1 MGDITQALRT
11 AQSGLLVN
19 QQALNTVSN
28 NISNVNT
35 PGYSKK
41 VITFENVAVAGVP
54 AGVKISSVSRKID
67 EGLLKSLRIEFGEL
81 ATLTEKTEY
90 YARMQELFGS
100 PGDNTSLSHTLEELG
115 EAAEL
120 LAVSPDK
127 ALEAAEFVRRAV
139 DVTNQLQ
146 SMSET
151 IQELRLQ
158 ADNAISDEIS
168 EINTI
173 TAQID
178 QLNDDIISNGTV
190 GRDVTDLQDQ
200 RDLQIDKLAEIVDI
214 RYFFRSDGDAV
225 VFTTAGRTLVDTVP
239 PTLSHTAASSITP
252 TTTHA
257 EGDITGIYVGT
268 AVESNDMTDEVREGK
283 LKALIELRD
292 ELLPNLQSQID
303 EFAAELRDAVNLVHN
318 RGAPFPGSQ
327 TMSGERIFIASTT
340 QTMTLDSTSGADDVT
355 ITLFDSSGDQH
366 KTTTLETIMTS
377 SMYGSGV
384 QAANGPWTISEVAA
398 TVEDWLQENAS
409 SSATASI
416 DTSGKLQINLNT
428 TTYNLAFR
436 DETAT
441 ANGNTAED
449 ASISFD
455 SNGDG
460 NNDETISGFSNFFG
474 LNDFFVDTV
483 ADNVHE
489 SDVLASSFETTAA
502 TLTFRDGST
511 GLLGSLP
518 VTTGTSLTDLATN
531 ITNNITD
538 VTASVIPDGSGVRLR
553 ISHDNGSSMTV
564 TQAASETL
572 LTTMGVHRADVGISQ
587 VLSVR
592 SDIQNTPALISTG
605 RPQWDSSRGASGEYF
620 MSTGD
625 DTIAQQMTSVFTTEN
640 AFDQAGGLA
649 SVSLK
654 FANYAAEILANNA
667 SLADVNDRTIESQR
681 ALTESLQF
689 KSDSNRGVNLDEEM
703 ADLIVFEQ
711 AFAAAAR
718 VMSVIQNMIQALE
731 RAVS

>member
-1 MGDITQALRT
+1 
-11 AQSGLLVN
+11 LVN

-120 LAVSPDK
+120 LAVNPDK

-200 RDLQIDKLAEIVDI
+200 RDLQIDKLAAIVDI

-257 EGDITGIYVGT
+257 EGDITGIFVGT
-268 AVESNDMTDEVREGK
+268 AVAANDITEEVREGK

-340 QTMTLDSTSGADDVT
+340 QTMTLDSSSGADDVT
-355 ITLFDSSGDQH
+355 ITLFDSTGDQH

-377 SMYGSGV
+377 SMYGSAV

-398 TVEDWLQENAS
+398 TVEDWLQENVS
-409 SSATASI
+409 SSATATI

-441 ANGNTAED
+441 ANGSTAED
-449 ASISFD
+449 ASIGFD

-460 NNDETISGFSNFFG
+460 NIDETISGFSNFFG

-489 SDVLASSFETTAA
+489 TDVLASSFTTTAV
-502 TLTFRDGST
+502 TLTFRDST
-511 GLLGSLP
+511 GSLGSLA

-531 ITNNITD
+531 ITNNITN

-572 LTTMGVHRADVGISQ
+572 LTNMGVHRADVGISQ

-605 RPQWDSSRGASGEYF
+605 RPQWDSSRGTSGEYF

-625 DTIAQQMTSVFTTEN
+625 DTVAQQMTSVFTTEN

-654 FANYAAEILANNA
+654 FSNYAAEILANNA

>member
-200 RDLQIDKLAEIVDI
+200 RDLQIDKLAAIVDI

-257 EGDITGIYVGT
+257 EGDITGIFVGT
-268 AVESNDMTDEVREGK
+268 AVASNDITNEVREGK
-283 LKALIELRD
+283 LKALIDLRD

-355 ITLFDSSGDQH
+355 ITLFDSTGDQH

-377 SMYGSGV
+377 SMYGSAV

-441 ANGNTAED
+441 ANGSTAED
-449 ASISFD
+449 ASIGFD

-460 NNDETISGFSNFFG
+460 NIDETISGFSNFFG

-489 SDVLASSFETTAA
+489 SNVLASSFETTAA
-502 TLTFRDGST
+502 TLTFRDST
-511 GLLGSLP
+511 GSLGSLP

-531 ITNNITD
+531 ITNNITN

-587 VLSVR
+587 VLTVR
-592 SDIQNTPALISTG
+592 SDIQSTPALISTG
-605 RPQWDSSRGASGEYF
+605 RPQWDSNRGTSGEYF

-654 FANYAAEILANNA
+654 FSNYAAEVLANNA

-681 ALTESLQF
+681 APTESLQF

-711 AFAAAAR
+711 SFAAAAR
-718 VMSVIQNMIQALE
+718 VISVIQNMIQALE

>member
-1 MGDITQALRT
+1 
-11 AQSGLLVN
+11 
-19 QQALNTVSN
+19 
-28 NISNVNT
+28 
-35 PGYSKK
+35 
-41 VITFENVAVAGVP
+41 
-54 AGVKISSVSRKID
+54 
-67 EGLLKSLRIEFGEL
+67 
-81 ATLTEKTEY
+81 
-90 YARMQELFGS
+90 
-100 PGDNTSLSHTLEELG
+100 
-115 EAAEL
+115 
-120 LAVSPDK
+120 
-127 ALEAAEFVRRAV
+127 
-139 DVTNQLQ
+139 
-146 SMSET
+146 
-151 IQELRLQ
+151 
-158 ADNAISDEIS
+158 
-168 EINTI
+168 
-173 TAQID
+173 
-178 QLNDDIISNGTV
+178 
-190 GRDVTDLQDQ
+190 
-200 RDLQIDKLAEIVDI
+200 
-214 RYFFRSDGDAV
+214 
-225 VFTTAGRTLVDTVP
+225 
-239 PTLSHTAASSITP
+239 
-252 TTTHA
+252 
-257 EGDITGIYVGT
+257 
-268 AVESNDMTDEVREGK
+268 
-283 LKALIELRD
+283 
-292 ELLPNLQSQID
+292 
-303 EFAAELRDAVNLVHN
+303 
-318 RGAPFPGSQ
+318 
-327 TMSGERIFIASTT
+327 
-340 QTMTLDSTSGADDVT
+340 
-355 ITLFDSSGDQH
+355 
-366 KTTTLETIMTS
+366 MTS
-377 SMYGSGV
+377 SMYGSAV

-409 SSATASI
+409 SSATATI

-441 ANGNTAED
+441 ANGSTAED
-449 ASISFD
+449 ASIGFD

-460 NNDETISGFSNFFG
+460 NIDETISGFSNFFG

-489 SDVLASSFETTAA
+489 TDVLASSFTTTAA
-502 TLTFRDGST
+502 TLTFRDST
-511 GLLGSLP
+511 GSLGSLA

-531 ITNNITD
+531 ITNNITN

-572 LTTMGVHRADVGISQ
+572 LTNMSVHRADVGISQ

-605 RPQWDSSRGASGEYF
+605 RPQWDSSRGTSGEYF

-625 DTIAQQMTSVFTTEN
+625 DTVAQQMTSVFTTEN

-654 FANYAAEILANNA
+654 FSNYAAEILANNA

>member
-120 LAVSPDK
+120 LAVNPDK

-200 RDLQIDKLAEIVDI
+200 RDLQIDKLAAIVDI

-257 EGDITGIYVGT
+257 EGDITGIFVGT
-268 AVESNDMTDEVREGK
+268 AVAANDMTEEVREGK

-355 ITLFDSSGDQH
+355 ITLFDSTGDQH

-377 SMYGSGV
+377 SMYGSAV

-409 SSATASI
+409 SSATATI

-441 ANGNTAED
+441 ANGSTAED
-449 ASISFD
+449 ASIGFD

-460 NNDETISGFSNFFG
+460 NIDETISGFSNFFG

-489 SDVLASSFETTAA
+489 TDVLASSFTTTAA
-502 TLTFRDGST
+502 TLTFRDST
-511 GLLGSLP
+511 GSLGSLA

-531 ITNNITD
+531 ITNNITN

-572 LTTMGVHRADVGISQ
+572 LTNMGVHRADVGISQ

-605 RPQWDSSRGASGEYF
+605 RPQWDSSRGTSGEYF

-625 DTIAQQMTSVFTTEN
+625 DTVAQQMTSVFTTEN

-654 FANYAAEILANNA
+654 FSNYAAEILANNA

>member
-120 LAVSPDK
+120 LAVNPDK

-200 RDLQIDKLAEIVDI
+200 RDLQIDKLAAIVDI

-257 EGDITGIYVGT
+257 EGDITGIFVGT
-268 AVESNDMTDEVREGK
+268 AVAANDITEEVREGK

-340 QTMTLDSTSGADDVT
+340 QTMTLDSSSGADDVT
-355 ITLFDSSGDQH
+355 ITLFDSTGDQH

-377 SMYGSGV
+377 SMYGSAV

-409 SSATASI
+409 SSATATI

-441 ANGNTAED
+441 ANGSTAED
-449 ASISFD
+449 ASIGFD

-460 NNDETISGFSNFFG
+460 NIDETISGFSNFFG

-489 SDVLASSFETTAA
+489 TDVLASSFTTTAA
-502 TLTFRDGST
+502 TLTFRDST
-511 GLLGSLP
+511 GSLGSLA

-531 ITNNITD
+531 ITNNITN

-572 LTTMGVHRADVGISQ
+572 LTNMGIHRADVGISQ

-605 RPQWDSSRGASGEYF
+605 RPQWDSSRGTSGEYF

-625 DTIAQQMTSVFTTEN
+625 DTVAQQMTSVFTTEN

-654 FANYAAEILANNA
+654 FSNYAAEILANNA

>member
-1 MGDITQALRT
+1 M
-11 AQSGLLVN
+11 VN

-120 LAVSPDK
+120 LAVNPDK

-200 RDLQIDKLAEIVDI
+200 RDLQIDKLAAIVDI

-257 EGDITGIYVGT
+257 EGDITGIFVGT
-268 AVESNDMTDEVREGK
+268 AVAANDITEEVREGK

-340 QTMTLDSTSGADDVT
+340 QTMTLDSSSGADDVT
-355 ITLFDSSGDQH
+355 ITLFDSTGDQH

-377 SMYGSGV
+377 SMYGSAV

-398 TVEDWLQENAS
+398 TVEDWLQENVS
-409 SSATASI
+409 SSATATI

-441 ANGNTAED
+441 ANGSTAED
-449 ASISFD
+449 ASIGFD

-460 NNDETISGFSNFFG
+460 NIDETISGFSNFFG

-489 SDVLASSFETTAA
+489 TDVLASSFTTTAV
-502 TLTFRDGST
+502 TLTFRDST
-511 GLLGSLP
+511 GSLGSLA

-531 ITNNITD
+531 ITNNITN

-572 LTTMGVHRADVGISQ
+572 LTNMGVHRADVGISQ

-605 RPQWDSSRGASGEYF
+605 RPQWDSSRGTSGEYF

-625 DTIAQQMTSVFTTEN
+625 DTVAQQMTSVFTTEN

-654 FANYAAEILANNA
+654 FSNYAAEILANNA

>member
-200 RDLQIDKLAEIVDI
+200 RDLQIDKLAAIVDI

-257 EGDITGIYVGT
+257 EGDITGIFVGT
-268 AVESNDMTDEVREGK
+268 AVASNDITNEVREGK
-283 LKALIELRD
+283 LKALIDLRD

-355 ITLFDSSGDQH
+355 ITLFDSTGDQH

-377 SMYGSGV
+377 SMYGSAV

-441 ANGNTAED
+441 ANGSTAED
-449 ASISFD
+449 ASIGFD

-460 NNDETISGFSNFFG
+460 NIDETISGFSNFFG

-489 SDVLASSFETTAA
+489 SNVLASSFETTAA
-502 TLTFRDGST
+502 TLTFRDST
-511 GLLGSLP
+511 GSLGSLP

-531 ITNNITD
+531 IATNITN

-587 VLSVR
+587 VLTVR
-592 SDIQNTPALISTG
+592 SDIQSTPALISTG
-605 RPQWDSSRGASGEYF
+605 RPQWDSNRGTSGEYF

-654 FANYAAEILANNA
+654 FSNYAAEVLANNA

-711 AFAAAAR
+711 SFAAAAR
-718 VMSVIQNMIQALE
+718 VISVIQNMIQALE

>member
-41 VITFENVAVAGVP
+41 VVTFENVSVAGVP

-67 EGLLKSLRIEFGEL
+67 EGLLKSLRIENGEL
-81 ATLTEKTEY
+81 STLTEKTEY
-90 YARMQELFGS
+90 FARMQELFGS
-100 PGDNTSLSHTLEELG
+100 PGDDTSLSHLIEKLG

-120 LAVSPDK
+120 LAVNPDRQ
-127 ALEAAEFVRRAV
+127 LEAAEFVRRAA

-146 SMSET
+146 SMSQT

-158 ADNAISDEIS
+158 ADSAITDKIS

-200 RDLQIDKLAEIVDI
+200 RDLQIDKLSAIVDI

-257 EGDITGIYVGT
+257 EGDLTGIFVGT
-268 AVESNDMTDEVREGK
+268 AVASNDITNEVREGE

-292 ELLPNLQSQID
+292 QLLPNLQSQID
-303 EFAAELRDAVNLVHN
+303 ELAAEMRDAVNLVHN
-318 RGAPFPGSQ
+318 RGMPFPGAQSL
-327 TMSGERIFIASTT
+327 TGTRIFISSTT

-355 ITLFDSSGDQH
+355 ISLFDSSGDQH
-366 KTTTLETIMTS
+366 AITTLETIMTS

-398 TVEDWLQENAS
+398 TVEDWLQANAS
-409 SSATASI
+409 STSTATVNSA
-416 DTSGKLQINLNT
+416 GKLEINLNT

-441 ANGNTAED
+441 ADGSAAAD
-449 ASISFD
+449 VSISFD

-460 NNDETISGFSNFFG
+460 TNDETVSGFSNFFG
-474 LNDFFVDTV
+474 LNDFYVDTRL
-483 ADNVHE
+483 DNDHE
-489 SDVLASSFETTAA
+489 TDVLATSFTTTAA
-502 TLTFRDGST
+502 TLTFRDST
-511 GLLGSLP
+511 GSLGTLA
-518 VTTGTSLTDLATN
+518 VATGTSLTDLATS
-531 ITNNITD
+531 ITNNVTN
-538 VTASVIPDGSGVRLR
+538 VTASVVPDGSGSRLR

-564 TQAASETL
+564 TQAAANTL
-572 LTTMGVHRADVGISQ
+572 LTTMGLHSADVGISQ
-587 VLSVR
+587 TLTVR
-592 SDIQNTPALISTG
+592 SDIISTPGLVSTG
-605 RPQWDSSRGASGEYF
+605 RPQWDSSRGASGEYY

-625 DTIAQQMTSVFTTEN
+625 DTIALQMASAFSTNS
-640 AFDQAGGLA
+640 AFDQAGGLT
-649 SVSLK
+649 SITTK
-654 FANYAAEILANNA
+654 FSGYAAEILANNA

>member
-120 LAVSPDK
+120 LAVNPDK

-200 RDLQIDKLAEIVDI
+200 RDLQIDKLAAIVDI

-257 EGDITGIYVGT
+257 EGDITGIFVGT
-268 AVESNDMTDEVREGK
+268 AVAANDITEEVREGK

-340 QTMTLDSTSGADDVT
+340 QTMTLDSSSGADDVT
-355 ITLFDSSGDQH
+355 ITLFDSTGDQH
-366 KTTTLETIMTS
+366 KTTTL
-377 SMYGSGV
+377 
-384 QAANGPWTISEVAA
+384 
-398 TVEDWLQENAS
+398 
-409 SSATASI
+409 
-416 DTSGKLQINLNT
+416 
-428 TTYNLAFR
+428 
-436 DETAT
+436 
-441 ANGNTAED
+441 
-449 ASISFD
+449 
-455 SNGDG
+455 
-460 NNDETISGFSNFFG
+460 
-474 LNDFFVDTV
+474 
-483 ADNVHE
+483 
-489 SDVLASSFETTAA
+489 
-502 TLTFRDGST
+502 
-511 GLLGSLP
+511 
-518 VTTGTSLTDLATN
+518 
-531 ITNNITD
+531 
-538 VTASVIPDGSGVRLR
+538 VIW
-553 ISHDNGSSMTV
+553 N
-564 TQAASETL
+564 
-572 LTTMGVHRADVGISQ
+572 
-587 VLSVR
+587 
-592 SDIQNTPALISTG
+592 
-605 RPQWDSSRGASGEYF
+605 
-620 MSTGD
+620 
-625 DTIAQQMTSVFTTEN
+625 
-640 AFDQAGGLA
+640 
-649 SVSLK
+649 
-654 FANYAAEILANNA
+654 
-667 SLADVNDRTIESQR
+667 
-681 ALTESLQF
+681 
-689 KSDSNRGVNLDEEM
+689 
-703 ADLIVFEQ
+703 
-711 AFAAAAR
+711 
-718 VMSVIQNMIQALE
+718 
-731 RAVS
+731 